1 SRRRVRGFAAVAVI
15 LPLLW
20 VVTPSEQK
28 ARFEEMGDDGTS
40 QSRLTYWQ
48 DGIEIAAEHPLL
60 GIGFDNWLPY
70 YRVHYNPVGELPHNI
85 FVEAGVELG
94 YLGLAAFLALIGA
107 TFFTNARTRK
117 VAKRVNEW
125 GDFLRALAF
134 GLDAAL
140 VGYLVAGF
148 FVTVLYYPFFWM
160 NLSMTAAAH

>member
-1 SRRRVRGFAAVAVI
+1 
-15 LPLLW
+15 
-20 VVTPSEQK
+20 
-28 ARFEEMGDDGTS
+28 
-40 QSRLTYWQ
+40 
-48 DGIEIAAEHPLL
+48 
-60 GIGFDNWLPY
+60 
-70 YRVHYNPVGELPHNI
+70 
-85 FVEAGVELG
+85 
-94 YLGLAAFLALIGA
+94 FLALIGA

-160 NLSMTAAAH
+160 NLSMTAAAHCVTRRAAARARASGSASRVPPNAPSLVRPVQRWASRT